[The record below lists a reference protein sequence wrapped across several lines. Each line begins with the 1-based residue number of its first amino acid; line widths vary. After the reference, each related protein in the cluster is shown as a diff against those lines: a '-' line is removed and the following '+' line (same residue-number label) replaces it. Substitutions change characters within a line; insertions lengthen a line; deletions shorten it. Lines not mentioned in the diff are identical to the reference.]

1 MNNDWIILK
10 LDSPLDFNEDV
21 QPACLP
27 SPNWSPDQDPNNRC
41 FTSGWGTLEY
51 DLDNPLLPDTL
62 QWVEVPAV
70 TNEVC
75 KQAYSGGITNSDI
88 TDAMICAG
96 YAEGGKDSC
105 QGDSG
110 GPFVC
115 LDGSMAFLT
124 GVVSFGYGCA
134 SPGFYGVYARV
145 TTVLDWI
152 QSYMV
157 SLSEEMAI
165 K

>member
-1 MNNDWIILK
+1 M
-10 LDSPLDFNEDV
+10 DSPLDFNEDV

-27 SPNWSPDQDPNNRC
+27 SPNWSPDQDPDNRC
-41 FTSGWGTLEY
+41 FVSGWGALEHDEY
-51 DLDNPLLPDTL
+51 DFPDTL

-165 K
+165 KFLFTPFNLLF